1 MDRASQVAAADA
13 LAPAAPA
20 RSPVKRVSE
29 QFPGLHVA
37 AAYERQTRNLA
48 RPVRAG
54 AVIRG
59 HKVGLSSRAMQQMMQ
74 VSEPDYGHLLSDM
87 FVAENTPIP
96 AAALC
101 APRAEV
107 EVAFVLREELPA
119 PGCTVPDVLRCTAY
133 VCPALEIIDSRIRN
147 WELTLVDTIA
157 DNASSGLVVLGGRA
171 TPLDGLDLRTIGAV
185 LRVNNTV
192 VATGAS
198 GAVLGNPATAVA
210 WLANKVRPFGV
221 RLEAGHVILP
231 GSCTRAYDV
240 AAGQVGRAD
249 FDWLG
254 SVGRGCSGWP
264 TPPRRASSP
273 SCSAPSRP
281 CW

>member
-13 LAPAAPA
+13 LAAAESA

-29 QFPGLHVA
+29 QFPGLDVA
-37 AAYERQTRNLA
+37 DAYEIQLRNIA
-48 RPVRAG
+48 RRVRAG

-185 LRVNNTV
+185 LRVNNSV

-198 GAVLGNPATAVA
+198 GAVA

-240 AAGQVGRAD
+240 AAGQVVRAD
-249 FDWLG
+249 FDRLG
-254 SVGRGCSGWP
+254 SV
-264 TPPRRASSP
+264 
-273 SCSAPSRP
+273 SAVFS
-281 CW
+281 